1 MKRQH
6 FIAIFLSLFVMFGC
20 SQEKVS
26 PEDLINSLQAAGYSA
41 SREKNIHHSLEDAE
55 IAFWINLDGNRVSAY
70 CFDTVEKA
78 KLKARTFRDGLNIGY
93 WAFEY
98 VDPASLEK
106 LKKVLEK

>member
-1 MKRQH
+1 MRLKLLVVTL
-6 FIAIFLSLFVMFGC
+6 ISLCFLFGC